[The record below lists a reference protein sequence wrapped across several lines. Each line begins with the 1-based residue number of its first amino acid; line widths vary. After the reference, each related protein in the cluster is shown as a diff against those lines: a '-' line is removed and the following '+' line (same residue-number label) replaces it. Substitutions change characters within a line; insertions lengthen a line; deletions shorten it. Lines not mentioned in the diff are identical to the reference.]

1 MQNQINKL
9 TDMLTTKVHELDA
22 KDQGGSQDSNM
33 ANELEKYKLEN
44 A

>member
-9 TDMLTTKVHELDA
+9 TDMLTAKVHELDA
-22 KDQGGSQDSNM
+22 KDQGDSNM